1 MWPSAWKE
9 LSPWRFT
16 CVVFIFSVPFQFCVW
31 GRVWNSVA
39 SVPDHRLFIYSVCW
53 FKKSLVV
60 RFSNVFAAHFAKHL
74 WLNTDKEIFHLLNNP
89 GECILRG
96 HFQHISLNTC
106 SFGLVLDLKAFIL
119 VRYVGVE
126 RYIHVI

>member
-1 MWPSAWKE
+1 MFGAGYGIQLHRFMIIAF
-9 LSPWRFT
+9 LSTLF
-16 CVVFIFSVPFQFCVW
+16 VGLKNHLSSDFQMF
-31 GRVWNSVA
+31 
-39 SVPDHRLFIYSVCW
+39 
-53 FKKSLVV
+53 
-60 RFSNVFAAHFAKHL
+60 FAAHFAKHL
-74 WLNTDKEIFHLLNNP
+74 WLNIDKKIFHLLNNP

-119 VRYVGVE
+119 VRYVGVK